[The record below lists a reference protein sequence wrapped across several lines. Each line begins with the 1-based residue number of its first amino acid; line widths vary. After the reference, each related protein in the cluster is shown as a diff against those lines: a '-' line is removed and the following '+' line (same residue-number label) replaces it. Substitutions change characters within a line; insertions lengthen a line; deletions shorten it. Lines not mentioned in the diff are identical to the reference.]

1 MPLPSVPPGPK
12 RINCLCPHCNKNF
25 RPNFFDVVPVPNMNP
40 GDTSLAV
47 MCPYCKQHGPLAPNK
62 DKELAILY
70 FVQRHAIDAEHRGI
84 EHK

>member
-1 MPLPSVPPGPK
+1 
-12 RINCLCPHCNKNF
+12 
-25 RPNFFDVVPVPNMNP
+25 MNP